1 VKEKKKEDRKET
13 GIKSQET
20 RRKRKI
26 LGNLS
31 ALKTGSFPK
40 KRIENRDNNQENRE

>member
-1 VKEKKKEDRKET
+1 VREKKKEDRKET

-26 LGNLS
+26 LEHMSVGKN
-31 ALKTGSFPK
+31 
-40 KRIENRDNNQENRE
+40 